1 MFLAL
6 LRQSDNRHK
15 LHHSYTAMSIVACRG
30 SLQTGEFALDAR
42 GLSVRMVNRSALSY
56 ESLGV
61 VYGLTIDGLGEVRIL
76 VPESYLERAQ
86 AVLADSGPAEGEEA
100 DDLT

>member
-1 MFLAL
+1 MDADNAL
-6 LRQSDNRHK
+6 VVLCKSRH
-15 LHHSYTAMSIVACRG
+15 
-30 SLQTGEFALDAR
+30 GEAQIIRARLEDEGIPAAL
-42 GLSVRMVNRSALSY
+42 NY